1 MSLWTW
7 TRKYLKWCRNHE
19 CMSTLQYSW
28 GSLSVYSSMM
38 LVALAIDS
46 MFGWPRGLYARIGHP
61 VSWIGQLISR
71 LDCLLNRHSCPE
83 SFRRITGCLCL
94 LIILS
99 IVLIPAVLIQISLPG
114 TVAGLLLGAV
124 LSWPM
129 IAARSLHQH
138 VGAVLDALS
147 LDNIQYARES
157 VGQIVGR
164 DTSVL
169 DESGISRAALE
180 SLAENTSDGIVA
192 PIFWGA
198 IFGLPGLFAYK
209 AVNTLDSM
217 IGHRNQKYAAFG
229 WASAVLDDAM
239 NYFPARLTGLLM
251 AVVSP
256 EPRAALHCMM
266 NDARCHRSPNA
277 GWPES
282 SLAGAL
288 GVRLSGPR
296 VYGGLSDKQPW
307 LNKSA
312 PAPDAKTIQFGLN
325 LYSKVLIGVGCL
337 LAAPG
342 LSVLVLNQ

>member
-1 MSLWTW
+1 M
-7 TRKYLKWCRNHE
+7 
-19 CMSTLQYSW
+19 
-28 GSLSVYSSMM
+28 YSSMM
-38 LVALAIDS
+38 LMALVIDG
-46 MFGWPRGLYARIGHP
+46 MFGWPQGLYIRFGHP
-61 VSWIGQLISR
+61 VSWVGRLISR
-71 LDCLLNRHSCPE
+71 LDRLLNRNSCSE
-83 SFRRITGCLCL
+83 SFRRTTGCLCL
-94 LIILS
+94 LFILS
-99 IVLIPAVLIQISLPG
+99 IVLVPAVLIQVKLPE
-114 TVAGLLLGAV
+114 TVDGLLLGAV

-138 VGAVLDALS
+138 VSAVLDALS
-147 LDNIQYARES
+147 LDNPQHARES
-157 VGQIVGR
+157 VAQIVGR

-169 DESGISRAALE
+169 DEQGISRAALE

-192 PIFWGA
+192 PIFWGT

-217 IGHRNQKYAAFG
+217 IGHRNQKYASFG

-251 AVVSP
+251 AVVSSQ
-256 EPRAALHCMM
+256 PRAALRCMM

-288 GVRLSGPR
+288 EIRLSGPR
-296 VYGGLSDKQPW
+296 IYGSFVDKQPW

-312 PAPDAKTIQFGLN
+312 PDPDAKTIQLGLS
-325 LYSKVLIGVGCL
+325 LYNKVLVAVGFI
-337 LAAPG
+337 LAVMSLMA
-342 LSVLVLNQ
+342 LALNQ

>member
-1 MSLWTW
+1 
-7 TRKYLKWCRNHE
+7 
-19 CMSTLQYSW
+19 
-28 GSLSVYSSMM
+28 MM
-38 LVALAIDS
+38 LVALVIDS
-46 MFGWPRGLYARIGHP
+46 IFGWPRGLHARIGHP

-71 LDCLLNRHSCPE
+71 IDRLLNRNS
-83 SFRRITGCLCL
+83 SSGNFRRTTGCLCL
-94 LIILS
+94 LFILS
-99 IVLIPAVLIQISLPG
+99 IVLVPAVLIQDSIPETTS
-114 TVAGLLLGAV
+114 GLLIGAV
-124 LSWPM
+124 LAWPM

-138 VGAVLDALS
+138 VGAVLESLS
-147 LDNIQYARES
+147 LDNLQHARES
-157 VGQIVGR
+157 VSQIVGR

-169 DESGISRAALE
+169 DESGISRATLE
-180 SLAENTSDGIVA
+180 SLAESTSDGIIA

-256 EPRAALHCMM
+256 EPRAALRCMM

-282 SLAGAL
+282 SMAGAL
-288 GVRLSGPR
+288 GIRLSGPR
-296 VYGGLSDKQPW
+296 MYGDLVDKQPW

-312 PAPDAKTIQFGLN
+312 PDPDARTIQSGLD
-325 LYSKVLIGVGCL
+325 LYNKVLIGVGCL
-337 LAAPG
+337 LAVPG
-342 LSVLVLNQ
+342 LLALVMSQQHA